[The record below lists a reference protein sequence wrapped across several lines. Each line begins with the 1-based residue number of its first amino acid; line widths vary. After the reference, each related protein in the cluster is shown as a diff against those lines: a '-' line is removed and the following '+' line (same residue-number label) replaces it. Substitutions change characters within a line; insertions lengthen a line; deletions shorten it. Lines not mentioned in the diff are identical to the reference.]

1 VAEQYFEGYEQLN
14 RALAQLGSTVAKRV
28 VKSATNAGLTVTSKA
43 IKAAISAEPGLSP
56 GLRRSLKKL
65 VGKRFRKSKQS
76 DNVVAK
82 AGFAVGS
89 AQKKQIGRSGKN
101 RGGVGLSAQNVH
113 WFALGTKTRRTGSGV
128 VARLLG
134 RGASRGR
141 ITEVKVVANAYQV
154 SKGAAVAAMKK
165 KSLER
170 IEAEVKKLRSRR

>member
-1 VAEQYFEGYEQLN
+1 MAEQYFEGYEQLN
-14 RALAQLGSTVAKRV
+14 RALTHLGSTVAKRV

-43 IKAAISAEPGLSP
+43 IKAAIGAEPGLAP
-56 GLRRSLKKL
+56 GLRRTLKKL

-113 WFALGTKTRRTGSGV
+113 WFALGTQSRNTGS
-128 VARLLG
+128 
-134 RGASRGR
+134 GASRGR

-165 KSLER
+165 KALER